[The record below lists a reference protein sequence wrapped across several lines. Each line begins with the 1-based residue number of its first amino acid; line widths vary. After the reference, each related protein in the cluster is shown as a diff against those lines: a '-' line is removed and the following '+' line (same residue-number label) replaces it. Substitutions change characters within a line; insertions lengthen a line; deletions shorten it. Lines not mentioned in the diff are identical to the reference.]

1 MGLQIEK
8 FIEEFKKSPDIMKEK
23 VIDFF
28 QYLKYRET
36 EKNGM
41 RSIIILNMIF

>member
-1 MGLQIEK
+1 MSLQIEK

-28 QYLKYRET
+28 QFLKYKET
-36 EKNGM
+36 EKMG
-41 RSIIILNMIF
+41 

>member
-1 MGLQIEK
+1 MSLQIEK

-28 QYLKYRET
+28 QYLKYIAGDS
-36 EKNGM
+36 KL
-41 RSIIILNMIF
+41 SF